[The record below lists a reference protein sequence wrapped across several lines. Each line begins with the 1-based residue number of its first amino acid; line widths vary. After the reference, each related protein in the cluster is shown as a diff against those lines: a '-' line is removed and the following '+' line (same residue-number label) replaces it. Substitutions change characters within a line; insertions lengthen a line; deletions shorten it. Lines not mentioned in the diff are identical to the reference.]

1 MGVPYATMSRTIM
14 QLDSF
19 VWTQCKSPPPPPTR
33 GEMALSAC
41 AGWTWVMKRCQKMR
55 WITTRGFLSADGD
68 APLCSRTISQIT
80 DRTDVHLH
88 LYFVC
93 ASPLRENHR
102 YTHTHT
108 VVSCFPLLFVWLHAA
123 SLVQP
128 VFERVIQ
135 KGRYGSCRLGQ
146 VGGQLLPP
154 LYAPNL
160 SLSPC
165 CVKGIRPRLQNP
177 TPFQAEADADKTV
190 RHYDQFC
197 H

>member
-1 MGVPYATMSRTIM
+1 
-14 QLDSF
+14 
-19 VWTQCKSPPPPPTR
+19 
-33 GEMALSAC
+33 MALSAC
-41 AGWTWVMKRCQKMR
+41 AGWTWVMKRCQKNALDYDER
-55 WITTRGFLSADGD
+55 VPACRRRRAV
-68 APLCSRTISQIT
+68 CSRTASQIT
-80 DRTDVHLH
+80 DRTAVHLH

-93 ASPLRENHR
+93 ARPLRENH
-102 YTHTHT
+102 THTHT
-108 VVSCFPLLFVWLHAA
+108 VVSCFPLLSVWLHAA

-165 CVKGIRPRLQNP
+165 CVKGIRLRLQNP
-177 TPFQAEADADKTV
+177 TPFQAEADADKTL

-197 H
+197 HGLF